1 MSFLFGG
8 VKAPTPPPPP
18 NLASTLAAPTIME
31 QAAQERATL
40 ASAEGQGTMGTDMTG
55 GQGAKNPSTTKS
67 LLG

>member
-1 MSFLFGG
+1 MAQSL
-8 VKAPTPPPPP
+8 
-18 NLASTLAAPTIME
+18 SSPTIME